1 MNSTRSDLYAPVDQ
15 AGEEDSDL
23 GSSGRFAKVI
33 THALAPWVI
42 IIGVT
47 AAVSWHARAP
57 WWGLLVMLGSSIVPI
72 GWIGLQVR
80 LGRITDIHVGLREQR
95 KKVFVLCLASVAAV
109 LAALLLGG
117 APARLVALTAAMLG
131 TLVVTAAV
139 TLGASW
145 KISMHTA
152 VAAGTVAMLAQL
164 WAPAPTVIAG
174 AAAVALI
181 GWSRIRLQDHTLW
194 QAAAG
199 AAAGAVT
206 AGVLFAVLS

>member
-1 MNSTRSDLYAPVDQ
+1 VRTSRI
-15 AGEEDSDL
+15 
-23 GSSGRFAKVI
+23 AKTI
-33 THALAPWVI
+33 TDFLAPWVI
-42 IIGVT
+42 IIGVV
-47 AAVSWHARAP
+47 AAVSWHASAL
-57 WWGLLVMLGSSIVPI
+57 WWGLLVVAGSSLGPI
-72 GWIGLQVR
+72 GWIRWQVR
-80 LGRITDIHVGLREQR
+80 RGQISDLHVGLREQR
-95 KKVFVLCLASVAAV
+95 KKVFALCLASVAAV
-109 LAALLLGG
+109 LAALLIGH
-117 APARLVALTAAMLG
+117 APAQVVALTSAMLG

-139 TLGASW
+139 TMGADW

-164 WAPAPTVIAG
+164 WQPAAVAAAG
-174 AAAVALI
+174 AAVVAVI